1 VKIKETLPHSLTH
14 RSVTCLLLQYELES
28 QKMREENR
36 RLSADAQREMSK
48 LEMQLQFKVRL
59 TDTFITNAL
68 LMMMMITMMER
79 ARCSTLGTRA
89 SRVE

>member
-59 TDTFITNAL
+59 ADTFMYKRLVDDDDDNDD
-68 LMMMMITMMER
+68 
-79 ARCSTLGTRA
+79 GTRSLLYA
-89 SRVE
+89 RNESFKS